1 MADTISK
8 IVDKISSYQLFNYFF
23 PGVIFN
29 FVVDQS
35 MSFKIA
41 PEDIL
46 YRIFIYYVTGM
57 ILSRIGS
64 TIVEPIYK
72 KICFVIYAKYKIFLD
87 SEEKDL
93 KINPLVL
100 ENNTYRTLIAT
111 FFSLFCLFLID
122 QIEWLHDKYQHPIAI
137 ISYLL
142 FLILLFSLAYR
153 KQTTYIRKRVHRD
166 MQLKDDEEINK
177 LKEEQKKINVWKQI
191 V

>member
-57 ILSRIGS
+57 ILSRMRVCHKSVTHPFLCVFLYIL
-64 TIVEPIYK
+64 VE
-72 KICFVIYAKYKIFLD
+72 
-87 SEEKDL
+87 S
-93 KINPLVL
+93 
-100 ENNTYRTLIAT
+100 
-111 FFSLFCLFLID
+111 
-122 QIEWLHDKYQHPIAI
+122 
-137 ISYLL
+137 
-142 FLILLFSLAYR
+142 
-153 KQTTYIRKRVHRD
+153 
-166 MQLKDDEEINK
+166 
-177 LKEEQKKINVWKQI
+177 
-191 V
+191 